1 MKKIILIFEDTGFR
15 DLLPLSYLRPVY
27 ELRTG
32 IFSLLSKIERSFKGS
47 EFYLTCRKYLE
58 ENYREKKK
66 DYRINLLPEAGD
78 VLMINGRVLMNRDL
92 RSQIGKLQAG
102 EALVSDKN
110 FIAGIINADK
120 LNKIYD
126 EDFLP
131 HFDDIHF
138 KEKEIEAG
146 IIQYPW
152 DLINYNAKEIE
163 NDFKTLKKYSGNMKT
178 AVHPKFKKVELQHKK
193 SIHIGKDVK
202 IEPFV
207 FIDASEGP
215 VYIDENVHIMSNS
228 VIKGPV
234 YIGRNSIIKANSTIY
249 HGASIGKYSKVGGEV
264 EDSII
269 HSYSNKQHG
278 GFLGHS
284 YLGSWV
290 NLGAGTNNSDLKNN
304 YGNITVTLNG
314 KKIDTGLRFLGLIM
328 GDHSKS
334 AIGTKFNTG
343 TVCGVMCNV
352 FGNGFP
358 PKFIPSFT
366 WGCID
371 EMSVFDI
378 DKSIEL
384 ARIVT
389 ARRNVEFTESD
400 EKLLRQVFELSEKE
414 RKY

>member
-32 IFSLLSKIERSFKGS
+32 IFSLLSKIEYSFAGS
-47 EFYLTCRKYLE
+47 EIYLTCRKYLE

-66 DYRINLLPEAGD
+66 NYRINLLPEAGEA
-78 VLMINGRVLMNRDL
+78 LMINGRVLMNRKL
-92 RSQIGKLQAG
+92 RSEISKLQTG
-102 EALVSDKN
+102 EALVSGKN
-110 FIAGIINADK
+110 FIAGIIDADNLK
-120 LNKIYD
+120 KIYD
-126 EDFLP
+126 SDFLP
-131 HFDDIHF
+131 QFDNF
-138 KEKEIEAG
+138 KFNEKEIETEL
-146 IIQYPW
+146 IQYPW
-152 DLINYNAKEIE
+152 ELINYNGKEIE
-163 NDFKTLKKYSGNMKT
+163 TDFKTLLKYSGKIKT

-207 FIDASEGP
+207 FIDASDGP

-228 VIKGPV
+228 MIKGPAF
-234 YIGRNSIIKANSTIY
+234 IGRNSIIKANSTIY

-269 HSYSNKQHG
+269 QSYSNKQHG

-304 YGNITVTLNG
+304 YGGITVNLNN

-343 TVCGVMCNV
+343 TICGVMCNV

-400 EKLLRQVFELSEKE
+400 EKLLRKVFELSEIE